1 MDEGQRDDGYCP
13 VCNDKN
19 WEMWERKMRKELD
32 QKAELKE
39 KARQHEEQLAAA
51 AVRDRQR
58 AAAADAAGGG
68 SAKEAPSVT
77 FEYSNGDV
85 YVGQMADG
93 EPCGRGTMT
102 YSDDG
107 SDRLESSLTTYEGE
121 WRGGK
126 HNGHGTKDWGDGLRY
141 VGEFVDGR
149 MHGEGSY
156 TLEDGY
162 VMEGRFEADEFM
174 GDMS

>member
-1 MDEGQRDDGYCP
+1 MIGDCDR
-13 VCNDKN
+13 
-19 WEMWERKMRKELD
+19 LD
-32 QKAELKE
+32 HLG
-39 KARQHEEQLAAA
+39 L
-51 AVRDRQR
+51 DR
-58 AAAADAAGGG
+58 
-68 SAKEAPSVT
+68 
-77 FEYSNGDV
+77 
-85 YVGQMADG
+85 
-93 EPCGRGTMT
+93 RGWWG
-102 YSDDG
+102 DG

-162 VMEGRFEADEFM
+162 VMEGRFEHDEFV
-174 GDMS
+174 G